1 MRGNDYDYDFDD
13 EYDLNKED
21 EFGSDDELY
30 FEDDEELEF
39 DRRGGTSDE
48 DDVEISMEVDAQ
60 GNEIWYAQDP
70 KVPGAGSMGHSAEEA
85 VEGLEDRRQQYRDML
100 RRSRDGDLG
109 DEDESGEEIPES
121 EHSGE
126 HDVRISM
133 EVDDKG
139 NEIWFAKDPRVPG
152 SSSIGHSAEEAVEGL
167 EERRRK
173 FREMLRKSRDD
184 KKDDKKKE

>member
-1 MRGNDYDYDFDD
+1 MRSNDYDYDFDD
-13 EYDLNKED
+13 EFNLDNED
-21 EFGSDDELY
+21 ELGSDDELY
-30 FEDDEELEF
+30 FEDDEELEL
-39 DRRGGTSDE
+39 DRQHGGSED
-48 DDVEISMEVDAQ
+48 DDVEISMEVDAL

-70 KVPGAGSMGHSAEEA
+70 RVPGSSSMGHSAEEA
-85 VEGLEDRRQQYRDML
+85 VEGLEDRRQQYREML
-100 RRSRDGDLG
+100 RRTREDDLG
-109 DEDESGEEIPES
+109 DEEVEEIPES

-133 EVDDKG
+133 EVDEKG

-173 FREMLRKSRDD
+173 FREMLRKSR
-184 KKDDKKKE
+184 KDKKKE